1 MSFGYFLVNCW
12 LGFFFT
18 HKFSCEVFLLTACT
32 EDEED
37 LENDQLLCS
46 QQSNEN
52 YFADTEDCSSVSSGS
67 DSALS
72 DSENWDESLSGEIFV
87 FNPVFDI
94 LINFEDVWA

>member
-1 MSFGYFLVNCW
+1 M
-12 LGFFFT
+12 
-18 HKFSCEVFLLTACT
+18 FLLTACT

-37 LENDQLLCS
+37 LEDDQLLCS

-72 DSENWDESLSGEIFV
+72 DSEKWDESLSGEIFV
-87 FNPVFDI
+87 FNPFF
-94 LINFEDVWA
+94 LYFN